1 MTSVSKYVYIDKLDK
16 IVNQYNNTYYNA
28 MKIKPVDVKPGS
40 YIDFG

>member
-16 IVNQYNNTYYNA
+16 IVNQYNNTYYKA